1 MITPAIEQSPTSL
14 VDTLCEK
21 AEALLKQNNID
32 GVEALASEASA
43 RDPACNRAHQLMVRV
58 ALIRGEQDR
67 AQTLLNRWRDLPV
80 DDAFVEWGVL
90 AEEMNDIQSAVEIY
104 QAHLSQHPHNA
115 RASFGLAILHA
126 ERNENGLAQSR
137 LQTLIQHHADHIEGI
152 FELARLYEED
162 GMMGLAQELYARVL
176 NLDPD
181 HAGARAGK
189 QLVGAQL
196 QSSQTLPDATLKN
209 HPDIAALILRLF
221 AARKDVY
228 ARQWIDEDGK
238 TGYVP
243 VREPLTENAIQSHLR
258 GDTTIG
264 VYPIFDRN
272 KAQFLAL
279 DIDIK
284 KEALNRARQNNTL
297 MDALRAQVCKDIR
310 RVCAGFAS
318 LNIPV
323 HIEDSGNKGAHIWL
337 FFEKPIP
344 ACDLRAFGRAYIK
357 RFGPASEELQWEL
370 FPKQDAVGEDELG
383 NLIKLPL
390 GIHRKTGRR
399 ALFIDTEGH
408 TLADQDRVLRDIK
421 PINTQAFTHAVSRL
435 GGGETHTP
443 LKEVDLQKA
452 FPEFQPILKGCAVI
466 RALTEKAFAT
476 AHLVHIERHV
486 LKCVFGHLDD
496 RGRAFLHTVIGACA
510 DYKTEV
516 TDYQIDRLHPHP
528 IGCPKIR
535 KHLPELVETVPCN
548 CEFDLPEGGYP
559 SPLLHIDP
567 AFTAGMGRVDQ
578 PQNRETVDR
587 YVTLRQQAAKVM
599 ADLSRVEDEM
609 RDLLRDRKGKISTGV
624 WVVTADDTGRLQ
636 IGVEAV

>member
-1 MITPAIEQSPTSL
+1 M
-14 VDTLCEK
+14 
-21 AEALLKQNNID
+21 
-32 GVEALASEASA
+32 
-43 RDPACNRAHQLMVRV
+43 
-58 ALIRGEQDR
+58 
-67 AQTLLNRWRDLPV
+67 
-80 DDAFVEWGVL
+80 
-90 AEEMNDIQSAVEIY
+90 
-104 QAHLSQHPHNA
+104 
-115 RASFGLAILHA
+115 LHA
-126 ERNENGLAQSR
+126 DRNETGLAQSR

-152 FELARLYEED
+152 FELAFDLYEED

-176 NLDPD
+176 EHDPD
-181 HAGARAGK
+181 HAGAIAGK

-196 QSSQTLPDATLKN
+196 QTSQTLPDAEIKN
-209 HPDIAALILRLF
+209 YSDSAALILRLF

-243 VREPLTENAIQSHLR
+243 VRESLTEDAIQSHLR

-264 VYPIFDRN
+264 VYPIFDRD

-284 KEALNRARQNNTL
+284 KEALNTAQQNNTL
-297 MDALRAQVCKDIR
+297 MDALREQVCKDIR

-318 LNIPV
+318 LNLPV

-337 FFEKPIP
+337 FFENPIP
-344 ACDLRAFGRAYIK
+344 ACDLRAYGRAFAK
-357 RFGPASEELQWEL
+357 RFGPASEDLQWEW

-408 TLADQDRVLRDIK
+408 ALADQDRVLRDLK
-421 PINTQAFTHAVSRL
+421 PIDTQTFAHAVSRL
-435 GGGETHTP
+435 GPGETHTP
-443 LKEVDLQKA
+443 LKEVDLKKA
-452 FPEFQPILKGCAVI
+452 FPEFQPLMQGCAVI

-496 RGRAFLHTVIGACA
+496 RGRAFLHAVIGACA
-510 DYKTEV
+510 DYKAEV
-516 TDYQIDRLHPHP
+516 TDYQIERLHPNP

-535 KHLPELVETVPCN
+535 KHLPDLIETVPCN

-578 PQNRETVDR
+578 PQNREVVDR
-587 YVTLRQQAAKVM
+587 YITLRQQAAQIM
-599 ADLSRVEDEM
+599 ADLSRTEDEM
-609 RDLLRDRKGKISTGV
+609 RDILRDRKGKISTGV
-624 WVVTADDTGRLQ
+624 WVVTADDAGRLQ
-636 IGVEAV
+636 IGIEAV

>member
-21 AEALLKQNNID
+21 AEALLEQNNID

-80 DDAFVEWGVL
+80 DDAFAEWGVL

-115 RASFGLAILHA
+115 RASFGLAMLHA

-176 NLDPD
+176 ELDPD

-243 VREPLTENAIQSHLR
+243 VREP
-258 GDTTIG
+258 
-264 VYPIFDRN
+264 
-272 KAQFLAL
+272 
-279 DIDIK
+279 
-284 KEALNRARQNNTL
+284 
-297 MDALRAQVCKDIR
+297 
-310 RVCAGFAS
+310 
-318 LNIPV
+318 
-323 HIEDSGNKGAHIWL
+323 
-337 FFEKPIP
+337 
-344 ACDLRAFGRAYIK
+344 
-357 RFGPASEELQWEL
+357 
-370 FPKQDAVGEDELG
+370 
-383 NLIKLPL
+383 
-390 GIHRKTGRR
+390 
-399 ALFIDTEGH
+399 
-408 TLADQDRVLRDIK
+408 
-421 PINTQAFTHAVSRL
+421 
-435 GGGETHTP
+435 
-443 LKEVDLQKA
+443 
-452 FPEFQPILKGCAVI
+452 
-466 RALTEKAFAT
+466 LTEKAFAT

-636 IGVEAV
+636 IGVEAA